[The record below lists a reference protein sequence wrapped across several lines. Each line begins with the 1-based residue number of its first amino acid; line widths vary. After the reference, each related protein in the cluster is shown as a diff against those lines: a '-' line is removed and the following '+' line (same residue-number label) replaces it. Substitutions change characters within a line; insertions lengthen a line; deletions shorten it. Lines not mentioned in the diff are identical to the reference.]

1 MVEMVLLGMSNSLDF
16 VWIDWFTIWRYR
28 GVYDWR
34 QWRISERLYWKLF
47 WNRAW
52 FSRSG
57 CRCSCWDCCALCIHL
72 CSFHQV
78 VQFPKAIESCF
89 DYFVQYGFRINAIQ
103 QVQDVFVSYINK
115 MYLEALYYC
124 YYYLLFILF
133 KALGLLILVCFRIH
147 AIQRVQDVVS
157 CTNKMYLK
165 ALYYCITLF
174 SYL

>member
-1 MVEMVLLGMSNSLDF
+1 M
-16 VWIDWFTIWRYR
+16 
-28 GVYDWR
+28 
-34 QWRISERLYWKLF
+34 
-47 WNRAW
+47 
-52 FSRSG
+52 
-57 CRCSCWDCCALCIHL
+57 
-72 CSFHQV
+72 
-78 VQFPKAIESCF
+78 
-89 DYFVQYGFRINAIQ
+89 QYGFRINAIQ

-147 AIQRVQDVVS
+147 AIQQVQDVVS

-165 ALYYCITLF
+165 ALDYCITLF